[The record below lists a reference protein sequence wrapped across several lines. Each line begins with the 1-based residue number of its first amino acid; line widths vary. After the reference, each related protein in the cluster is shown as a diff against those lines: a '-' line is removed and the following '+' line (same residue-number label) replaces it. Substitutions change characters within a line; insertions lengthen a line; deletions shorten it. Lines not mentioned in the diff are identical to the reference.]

1 MPCFQRTFFARKGEQ
16 MFCVGDSVI
25 YPTHGLAEIEAIEE
39 KNVLGSKTFFYVLRV
54 QNKDM
59 SVLVPTGNEEKI
71 GLRAIIEPEEVPH
84 IVTILRERPSA
95 QTTYWHQRY
104 SENYQ
109 KMKTGSIFET
119 AKVFRDLLIIKREK
133 KLSVKET
140 RMMENAKELIISEI
154 AYALA
159 CSKDDAE
166 KMVLNAIETN
176 PNVRFPQPHFQ

>member
-1 MPCFQRTFFARKGEQ
+1 MFSVGE
-16 MFCVGDSVI
+16 SVI
-25 YPTHGLAEIEAIEE
+25 YPTHGLAEVEAIEE
-39 KNVLGSKTFFYVLRV
+39 RNVLGNRTYFYVLRI

-59 SVLVPTGNEEKI
+59 SVLVPTGNEERI
-71 GLRAIIEPEEVPH
+71 GLRAIIDPLQVPTIFEILKEEP
-84 IVTILRERPSA
+84 SS

-119 AKVFRDLLIIKREK
+119 ARVFRDLILIKKEK

-154 AYALA
+154 AFALA
-159 CSKDDAE
+159 CRLQEAE
-166 KMVLNAIETN
+166 KMVTGAIEEN
-176 PNVRFPQPHFQ
+176 PFVKVAVQS

>member
-1 MPCFQRTFFARKGEQ
+1 

-25 YPTHGLAEIEAIEE
+25 YPTHGLAEVEAIEE

-54 QNKDM
+54 QNKEM

-71 GLRAIIEPEEVPH
+71 GLRAIIDASEIPGIISIMKEP
-84 IVTILRERPSA
+84 PSA

-119 AKVFRDLLIIKREK
+119 AKVFRDLIIIKREK

-159 CSKDDAE
+159 CAKEEAE
-166 KMVLNAIETN
+166 RMVLAAIETN
-176 PNVRFPQPHFQ
+176 PSLKLTQVQ

>member
-1 MPCFQRTFFARKGEQ
+1 
-16 MFCVGDSVI
+16 MFCIGDNVI
-25 YPTHGLAEIEAIEE
+25 YPTHGLAEVEAIEE
-39 KNVLGSKTFFYVLRV
+39 KNVLGNQTFFYVLRV

-71 GLRAIIEPEEVPH
+71 GLRSIVVPEDVPK
-84 IVTILRERPSA
+84 IMDILRDEPSA

-119 AKVFRDLLIIKREK
+119 AKVFRDLILIKKEK

-140 RMMENAKELIISEI
+140 RMMENARELLISEI
-154 AYALA
+154 AYSIN
-159 CSKDDAE
+159 CSPEEVDRSLTEAIQSNPYLVE
-166 KMVLNAIETN
+166 RVLS
-176 PNVRFPQPHFQ
+176 